1 LILGKESDPKVQKL
15 VAFLKMS
22 NIYVGDAI
30 SNLLMIEAILRDKG
44 MSINEFAHIYK
55 DYPSRMF
62 KIKVHD
68 RSMFK
73 TIKDESRL
81 TAPLAL

>member
-1 LILGKESDPKVQKL
+1 MFSGKENDLNVQKL
-15 VAFLKMS
+15 TAFLRLS

-44 MSINEFAHIYK
+44 ITIDQFYNLYK
-55 DYPSRMF
+55 EYPSKMF
-62 KIKVHD
+62 KVKVSD

-81 TAPLAL
+81 TEPIAL